1 MKRRDDAD
9 LLFADDRF
17 VGTVLLD
24 TTVYIDALHDR
35 LPATVESL
43 LRTATLLHSTIA
55 RSELAVAFGRLKPA
69 DPRTAPTL
77 EKVGA
82 VIDAI
87 PSHRLETPSARATIQ
102 GGISTGAISRLRGMA
117 EDQRR
122 KLFNDAQLFFQ
133 ALELGAFWLTAN
145 ISDADLLQQLA
156 PSGRV
161 LLYRK
166 P

>member
-1 MKRRDDAD
+1 M
-9 LLFADDRF
+9 FADDHF

-35 LPATVESL
+35 LPVTVEAL
-43 LRTATLLHSTIA
+43 LRTATLMHSTIA
-55 RSELAVAFGRLKPA
+55 RSELAVAFGRLNPA
-69 DPRTAPTL
+69 DSRTASTL
-77 EKVGA
+77 EKIGA
-82 VIDAI
+82 VIEAI
-87 PSHRLETPSARATIQ
+87 PSHRLEAPSARATIQ
-102 GGISTGAISRLRGMA
+102 GGMLTGAIGRLSGMA
-117 EDQRR
+117 DDQWR

-156 PSGRV
+156 PNGRI